1 MNHGQEALLE
11 GPVKAVELV
20 GILYST
26 FENVRGPVICYQ
38 YPKDYVSTD
47 QFKQI
52 AHAVIPRADLTHQP
66 ITIEEFGHFIVGFPQ
81 RIEGTQYKR
90 NTLLFNVCLVI
101 KPQSG
106 ACCYEDLTGRHFC
119 LDDGVA
125 GLRPAVQVAYELTAR
140 KINRYLAY
148 LEEEF
153 STLSQKTSQTLVPDA
168 FSGLAKESAEAPMQL
183 FLWRIW
189 SDLREHG
196 LCVATLIDSLPP
208 LYLIFYPR
216 SVNTSITSYFV
227 PGPDEFDQTTFENE
241 EAVAT
246 EIATTSADFRF
257 RAFDANPWSRSPSLL
272 TSPYEVTDASVFV
285 RIEPRLPAPRAADH
299 GCKSRSWQMTYALA
313 PLSTEDSLMSFW
325 VACDLTSSRLL
336 PLVDGQRSV
345 AELSRIALVDVN
357 IARVCLTQLANVGA
371 VHEVS
376 VPVFMH
382 RVSDFQLE
390 QSFEAEEAAP
400 DILFSVPGYVGMPR
414 LMELTRNETLK
425 MACLESVLIPRP
437 SGEIS
442 PDSPED
448 FSTQF
453 ISAILR
459 VYCKLC
465 ASPYFNLPHLLAATK
480 HYVDLV
486 IPPPSPRYDH
496 PNLRHSYQTAIH
508 DSLVSNCSYLGSNP
522 ALQTIPR
529 VDLLRLVQFG
539 EVNGLI
545 RRLYCYPISDLSSAT
560 PTSPDHLSSEIR
572 TDSTPKNRPDRGKT
586 TIVRTLSNT
595 LLPPPPPPAPPSSL
609 SRQTSVNLDPVLY
622 SLQTRLW
629 PFARSHLMDGV
640 LPVDSIVLLLS
651 GKALRRIQ
659 KVMRQQMQDWTPS
672 QFSTLPDAIVTF
684 TARLLVES
692 VKCQQMTPMLAS
704 GDMSGSPR
712 CQRKA
717 AHLASAIQQQQQQ
730 PPTACFSDSNLPP
743 ELRDN
748 LLRQRRRVSLLSD
761 ILKLIPRPSGE
772 ISPDSPEDCST
783 QFISAILRVYC
794 KLCASP
800 YFNLPHLL
808 AATKH
813 NVDLV
818 IPPPS
823 PRYDHPN
830 LRHSYQTAIHDSLVS
845 NCSYL
850 GSNPALHTIP
860 RVDLLRLVQF
870 GEVNGLI
877 RRLYCYPI
885 SDLSSATPTSPDHLS
900 SEIRTDSTP
909 KNRPDRGKTTIV
921 RTLSNTLLP
930 PPPPPAPPSS
940 LSRQTSVNLDPVL
953 SSLQTRLWPFAR
965 SHLMD
970 GVLPVD
976 SIVLLLS
983 GKALR
988 RIQKVM
994 RQQMQD
1000 WTPSQFSTLPDA
1012 IVTFTARL
1020 LVESVKCQ
1028 QMTPMLTSGD
1038 MSGSPRCQRKGAH
1051 LASAIQQQQ
1060 QPLTACFSDSNL
1072 PPELRDNLLRQR
1084 RRVSLLSDILKV
1096 TRGQHQEVAVA
1107 GGGRL
1112 NGIHPTQE
1120 DILEVINS
1128 LVPQLYLLW
1137 H

>member
-1 MNHGQEALLE
+1 MNMGQEAPLQ

-125 GLRPAVQVAYELTAR
+125 GLRPTVQFAYELTAR

-153 STLSQKTSQTLVPDA
+153 STLSQKTAQTPVPDV
-168 FSGLAKESAEAPMQL
+168 FSGLAKENSEAPMQL

-196 LCVATLIDSLPP
+196 LCVATLSDSLPP

-227 PGPDEFDQTTFENE
+227 PGPEEFDQSAFENE
-241 EAVAT
+241 EAVTT

-285 RIEPRLPAPRAADH
+285 RIEPRLPSPCAADH
-299 GCKSRSWQMTYALA
+299 GHKSRSWQMTYALA
-313 PLSTEDSLMSFW
+313 PLSTEDSLMNFW

-371 VHEVS
+371 VHKVS

-382 RVSDFQLE
+382 HVSDFQLE
-390 QSFEAEEAAP
+390 QSFEAEEASA
-400 DILFSVPGYVGMPR
+400 DVLFSVPGYIGMPR

-437 SGEIS
+437 SAEIS
-442 PDSPED
+442 PDSPETC
-448 FSTQF
+448 STQF

-496 PNLRHSYQTAIH
+496 PNLRHSYQTPIH

-522 ALQTIPR
+522 ALRTIPR

-545 RRLYCYPISDLSSAT
+545 RRLYCYPISDLSPAT
-560 PTSPDHLSSEIR
+560 STSPDHPSSETR

-595 LLPPPPPPAPPSSL
+595 LLPPPAPPSSL

-640 LPVDSIVLLLS
+640 SPVDSIVL
-651 GKALRRIQ
+651 Q
-659 KVMRQQMQDWTPS
+659 
-672 QFSTLPDAIVTF
+672 
-684 TARLLVES
+684 
-692 VKCQQMTPMLAS
+692 
-704 GDMSGSPR
+704 
-712 CQRKA
+712 
-717 AHLASAIQQQQQQ
+717 
-730 PPTACFSDSNLPP
+730 
-743 ELRDN
+743 
-748 LLRQRRRVSLLSD
+748 
-761 ILKLIPRPSGE
+761 
-772 ISPDSPEDCST
+772 
-783 QFISAILRVYC
+783 
-794 KLCASP
+794 
-800 YFNLPHLL
+800 
-808 AATKH
+808 
-813 NVDLV
+813 
-818 IPPPS
+818 
-823 PRYDHPN
+823 
-830 LRHSYQTAIHDSLVS
+830 
-845 NCSYL
+845 
-850 GSNPALHTIP
+850 
-860 RVDLLRLVQF
+860 
-870 GEVNGLI
+870 
-877 RRLYCYPI
+877 
-885 SDLSSATPTSPDHLS
+885 
-900 SEIRTDSTP
+900 
-909 KNRPDRGKTTIV
+909 
-921 RTLSNTLLP
+921 
-930 PPPPPAPPSS
+930 
-940 LSRQTSVNLDPVL
+940 
-953 SSLQTRLWPFAR
+953 
-965 SHLMD
+965 
-970 GVLPVD
+970 
-976 SIVLLLS
+976 LS

-1028 QMTPMLTSGD
+1028 QMTPMLTSED
-1038 MSGSPRCQRKGAH
+1038 MTGSPRCQRKGAH

-1060 QPLTACFSDSNL
+1060 PLTACFSDNNL
-1072 PPELRDNLLRQR
+1072 PPELRDNLLRQT
-1084 RRVSLLSDILKV
+1084 RRVSLISDILKV
-1096 TRGQHQEVAVA
+1096 TGGKHQEVAVA

-1112 NGIHPTQE
+1112 NGIRPTQE
-1120 DILEVINS
+1120 DMPEVINS